1 MKNDNTICVSFQ
13 GNIDAFREISKN
25 YAFIEIR
32 MDLCNFTDEQYR
44 EVFSADV
51 TTIATCKS
59 SNYMEQLKKA
69 ARFGADYIDIDITT
83 DSFELLLDIA
93 RENSCKTILSYHNSE
108 LTPPR
113 KRLLAMLARCAEYH
127 ADICKIVCMP
137 LNIKDVL
144 RMMRLYTSDELALAQ
159 DMKLISFA
167 MNKSGRVSRIA
178 AMELGAP
185 FMYCAIDNEQRT
197 AAGQFTADEFTE
209 IMDLC
214 I

>member
-1 MKNDNTICVSFQ
+1 MKNDNKICVSFQ
-13 GNIDAFREISKN
+13 GDIDAFREISKN

-32 MDLCNFTDEQYR
+32 MDLCDFTDEQYR
-44 EVFSADV
+44 EIFSADV
-51 TTIATCKS
+51 TTIATCKNS
-59 SNYMEQLKKA
+59 TYMALLKKA
-69 ARFGADYIDIDITT
+69 AKFGADYIDIDIST

-93 RENSCKTILSYHNSE
+93 REHSCKTILSYHNNE

-113 KRLLAMLARCAEYH
+113 KRLLAMLERCAGYH
-127 ADICKIVCMP
+127 ADICKIVSMP

-144 RMMRLYTSDELALAQ
+144 RMMRIYTSDELALAK

-185 FMYCAIDNEQRT
+185 FMYCSIDDKQRT
-197 AAGQFTADEFTE
+197 AAGQFTAAEFKQV
-209 IMDLC
+209 MDLC